1 MSNGRTLM
9 WVIVAI
15 VVGLLFAAISIPNL
29 LRSRVASNEE
39 RIRSLR
45 MAKMVGSEPIAD
57 KVALFAR
64 AESPSRKLIHNAE
77 LGFFVRDVRS
87 AADQIWKLTEA
98 GGGEIDKLE
107 ITGNGG
113 SQSATLLVRVPAS
126 GLEDAL
132 AAFKKVAVR
141 TEREQVSSRDV
152 TREFYDNEAHLR
164 NLQAE
169 EQQYLAVMKQ
179 AHTVKDTLEVSQK
192 LSDVRDRIERLQAQ
206 IKVMTHDIEM
216 SEVAIVLSQESDTRV
231 FGFQWQPLYHAKVAL
246 RDLLSGLGDWLDWV
260 VAVLIKLPLILLWIA
275 TVVGILLGGWK
286 AGYWCWL
293 KWFKPK
299 PALE

>member
-1 MSNGRTLM
+1 MSSGRKLM
-9 WVIVAI
+9 WVIVVI
-15 VVGLLFAAISIPNL
+15 VVGLLLAAIAIPNL
-29 LRSRVASNEE
+29 LRSRTASTEE

-45 MAKMVGSEPIAD
+45 MAKMVRSEPNAD
-57 KVALFAR
+57 KVALFAQ

-77 LGFFVRDVRS
+77 LGLLVRDIRS
-87 AADQIWKLTEA
+87 ATEQIRKLSEA
-98 GGGEIDKLE
+98 GGGEIDRLE

-132 AAFKKVAVR
+132 AAFKKIAAR
-141 TEREQVSSRDV
+141 TEREQVISRDV
-152 TREFYDNEAHLR
+152 TREFFDNEAHLR

-179 AHTVKDTLEVSQK
+179 AHTVNDTLEVSQK

-231 FGFQWQPLYHAKVAL
+231 FEFQWQPLYNAKVAL

-260 VAVLIKLPLILLWIA
+260 VAVLIKLPLILLWIG
-275 TVVGILLGGWK
+275 TVAGILLGGWK
-286 AGYWCWL
+286 IVYRAWL

-299 PALE
+299 PAQE